1 MNRSEMNPDP
11 MYYGMMAEFDSA
23 AKLVAAAQRAHD
35 EGYRAVDAYTPFP
48 VEGLADALDFHRTWV
63 PPLVLAGGII
73 GAISGYGLQYYVS
86 AMAYPINV
94 GGRPYNSWPM
104 FVPVIFELT
113 ILIAALFAFFG
124 MLALNGLPMPYHPVF
139 NVPRFDSATRD
150 RFFLVIHA
158 TDPKFDRGG
167 TRRFLQGLG
176 AQEVSDVP
184 Q

>member
-1 MNRSEMNPDP
+1 MNPDP
-11 MYYGMMAEFDSA
+11 TYYGMMAEFDSA
-23 AKLVAAAQRAHD
+23 EKLLAAAKRAHD
-35 EGYRAVDAYTPFP
+35 EGYRGVDAYTPFP
-48 VEGLADALDFHRTWV
+48 VEGIADALDFHRTFV

-73 GAISGYGLQYYVS
+73 GAISGYLLQYYVS
-86 AMAYPINV
+86 AIAYPINV

-113 ILIAALFAFFG
+113 ILFAALFAFFG

-139 NVPRFDSATRD
+139 NVSRFDSATRD

-158 TDPKFDRGG
+158 TDPKFDRDG
-167 TRRFLQGLG
+167 TRRFLQDVG